1 MRDAD
6 HMLEACGP
14 LSAMVVPIQVLW
26 LLQDDRVPLVHRH
39 QSRQVVA
46 RLDDAPQS
54 LLVPSTCQAVVK
66 PYALGRV
73 LAELLGIP
81 TQCPPQTRRDT
92 IGSSARV
99 QPRWP
104 D

>member
-1 MRDAD
+1 
-6 HMLEACGP
+6 
-14 LSAMVVPIQVLW
+14 
-26 LLQDDRVPLVHRH
+26 
-39 QSRQVVA
+39 
-46 RLDDAPQS
+46 
-54 LLVPSTCQAVVK
+54 VK